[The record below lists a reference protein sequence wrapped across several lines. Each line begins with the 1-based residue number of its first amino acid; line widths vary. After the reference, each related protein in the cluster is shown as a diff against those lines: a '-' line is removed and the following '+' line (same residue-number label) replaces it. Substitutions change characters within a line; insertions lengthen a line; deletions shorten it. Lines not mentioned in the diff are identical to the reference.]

1 MPVGREAEEAA
12 GADAALH
19 FASACPTGQSL
30 TAEPFVHV
38 PVGEGRAGGPASQP
52 EPVQRVS
59 SMQPRPPGCHKSD
72 AQPCSP
78 SSTPP
83 CLPLGHSASQVP
95 QARAVMR
102 RGIRQGPAGMGQPAG
117 CNQADAAPRDLGGGA
132 AGLLP
137 RVLEPHLCRPALPSR
152 HVCPFACLSSIRAV
166 DPLSCGPTLGH

>member
-1 MPVGREAEEAA
+1 MLMQPCTLPVPARLGSPSLQNHLCMFLWVREGRE
-12 GADAALH
+12 GQQ
-19 FASACPTGQSL
+19 ASQSL
-30 TAEPFVHV
+30 CRGCRACSHVHLAV
-38 PVGEGRAGGPASQP
+38 T
-52 EPVQRVS
+52 
-59 SMQPRPPGCHKSD
+59 KSD

-78 SSTPP
+78 SSAPP

-117 CNQADAAPRDLGGGA
+117 CDQADAAPRDLGGGA

-152 HVCPFACLSSIRAV
+152 HVCPFACLSSVRAV